1 MDVETDVLKVC
12 VFERHHHT
20 GHFGMGYLSGY
31 GLKRG
36 AVSTSIAHDSHNIIA
51 VGASDADIALAANR
65 VRSLG
70 GGIVVALNGQI
81 LAELPL
87 PIAGL
92 MSDKPLP
99 QVNGMLENAKLQAR
113 VLGVTPGVDP
123 FMTLSFMSL
132 TVIPT
137 LRVTTQG
144 VFDVEAQQYL

>member
-1 MDVETDVLKVC
+1 MPI
-12 VFERHHHT
+12 H
-20 GHFGMGYLSGY
+20 G
-31 GLKRG
+31 G
-36 AVSTSIAHDSHNIIA
+36 AIATTVAHDSHNLIVA
-51 VGASDADIALAANR
+51 GDNDADMFAAIDALEAC
-65 VRSLG
+65 G
-70 GGIVVALNGQI
+70 GGYVVVRGGRM
-81 LAELPL
+81 LARLPL

>member
-1 MDVETDVLKVC
+1 
-12 VFERHHHT
+12 
-20 GHFGMGYLSGY
+20 
-31 GLKRG
+31 
-36 AVSTSIAHDSHNIIA
+36 
-51 VGASDADIALAANR
+51 
-65 VRSLG
+65 
-70 GGIVVALNGQI
+70 
-81 LAELPL
+81 
-87 PIAGL
+87 